1 MSNELAVAALS
12 KKITS
17 LEAFEA
23 ALLEGKIINGS
34 LARHTTSG
42 AYGVRSALS
51 AGENITL
58 IAVGSFSFHG
68 AEVGGLYRIHDAY
81 RARVTDYVPMHLWWL
96 VRERL
101 RMVFGVYPPAT
112 SMIERINSMNAT
124 FPYAVHVSTVDP
136 TKIAYTLS
144 EQDGIADRQL
154 STTIGKFLKKHLI
167 VLSDEEVQMVD
178 AAHRADLSN
187 ELEIVTG
194 AAQIQ
199 EVYTNMIGDSGCMR
213 YSPSHFSLPDDLH
226 PSIVYDAPGVG
237 VAVLRDGEGNVK
249 ARSVVY
255 VNPNNPNDKRYVR
268 LYGDSMLKRRLE
280 RNGFECKTLLGVTL
294 RAVPHPKFT
303 DNTGGERIIAP
314 YIDGAGGNTGQDGR
328 YGVLTDEGIMM
339 VSPDDARELQ
349 RIHGSQAAVYMIGTS
364 GVYAFKKVAADW
376 FMETSPLTGVKYDA
390 RKVSRVKAFL
400 PDGRAEMVPEG
411 EIDQATWK
419 LYMTYNITRSGQHE
433 RVWGQSNLP
442 TFQQYGETY
451 VDTEAQ
457 RVALGWVRL
466 CADFYPNEQEWIR
479 PDSDEH
485 VSIAGDKL
493 IRRKD
498 AAIVVTKNAD
508 GVQAH
513 NTMHHAQVPEG
524 LTQVWGFNSMRVF
537 AGEGVEVHVTPSK
550 RKVVPGLHEVVKMY
564 DGVYDFRRNTKQV
577 RVFGHELIVPRQLDM
592 YDVDVTKAVQLLS
605 TVGAY
610 ARRPSRDEAIR
621 YLRMM
626 LTRSHYSYVFR
637 EERWEGQYGTS
648 ALVHS
653 NDLANVLATKAKFDT
668 LTDDEIAAI
677 ASSNCT
683 SVASIKWWIN
693 SAAALVNKFNEL
705 VAEHDAARDAA
716 SSMATV
722 DTTNVDSLISSRF
735 STARFSLAA

>member
-1 MSNELAVAALS
+1 MSKELAVAALS

-23 ALLEGKIINGS
+23 ALLEGKIISGS

-42 AYGVRSALS
+42 AYGVRSTLS
-51 AGENITL
+51 SIMNIPL
-58 IAVGSFSFHG
+58 IAMGSFFFHG
-68 AEVGGLYRIHDAY
+68 AAEIDDLYRIHDAY
-81 RARVTDYVPMHLWWL
+81 RSRITEHVPMHLWWL

-112 SMIERINSMNAT
+112 SMIEQINSMNAT
-124 FPYAVHVSTVDP
+124 FPFAVHVSTVDP
-136 TKIAYTLS
+136 SKIAYTPS

-167 VLSDEEVQMVD
+167 VLSDEEVQMID

-213 YSPSHFSLPDDLH
+213 YSPSHFNLPDNLH

-268 LYGDSMLKRRLE
+268 LYGDGMLKRRLE
-280 RNGFECKTLLGVTL
+280 RNGFECKTLLDVTL
-294 RAVPHPKFT
+294 RAVPHPKFDDT
-303 DNTGGERIIAP
+303 DGERIIAP
-314 YIDGAGGNTGQDGR
+314 YIDGAGGNAGEDGR
-328 YGVLTDEGIMM
+328 YGVLTDQGIMM
-339 VSPDDARELQ
+339 VSADDARELQ
-349 RIHGSQAAVYMIGTS
+349 RIHGSNAAVYMTGTS
-364 GVYAFKKVAADW
+364 GVYTFKKVATDW

-390 RKVSRVKAFL
+390 RKEPRVKAFL
-400 PDGRAEMVPEG
+400 PDGRAEMVPEH
-411 EIDQATWK
+411 EIDPTTWN
-419 LYMTYNITRSGQHE
+419 LYMTYNITRSGRHE
-433 RVWGQSNLP
+433 RVWGPANLP

-466 CADFYPNEQEWIR
+466 CADFYPNEQDWIR
-479 PDSDEH
+479 SDADEH
-485 VSIAGDKL
+485 ITITGDKL

-498 AAIVVTKNAD
+498 AAIVITHD
-508 GVQAH
+508 GLQTR
-513 NTMHHAQVPEG
+513 NTMHHTQVPSG
-524 LTQVWGFNSMRVF
+524 LTQVWGYNSMRVF
-537 AGEGVEVHVTPSK
+537 AGEGVEVQVTPSK
-550 RKVVPGLHEVVKMY
+550 RKVVPGLHDVVKMY
-564 DGVYDFRRNTKQV
+564 DGVYDFRRNVKQV
-577 RVFGHELIVPRQLDM
+577 RVFGHEMLIPRQRDM

-605 TVGAY
+605 TVGTY
-610 ARRPSRDEAIR
+610 ARRSSRDEAIR

-705 VAEHDAARDAA
+705 VAEHDAARNAA
-716 SSMATV
+716 SSTATV
-722 DTTNVDSLISSRF
+722 DITNVDSLISSRF